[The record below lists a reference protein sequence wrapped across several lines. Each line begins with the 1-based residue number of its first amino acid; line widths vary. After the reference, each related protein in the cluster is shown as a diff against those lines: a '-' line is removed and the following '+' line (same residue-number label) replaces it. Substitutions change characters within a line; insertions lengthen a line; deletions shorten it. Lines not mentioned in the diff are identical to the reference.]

1 MKDNNYLGDDKCPDD
16 NNWLKGKI
24 LSLYDREIAP
34 YLIEHAQIALRTDV
48 LDDILL
54 DWCDALSEVWNR
66 IPNLWQY
73 EDEII
78 SILGGYEEYWPKLM
92 NEEEKEIYNQLPEQI
107 TIYRY
112 TATPGE
118 KPGLCWALSRRDAK
132 ILNKE
137 HGECL
142 PRVLTSC
149 EISKNKVIA
158 IKSSR
163 FPCEVL
169 ADVSA
174 SSVKE
179 IGGIFLKF
187 LRKPRS

>member
-1 MKDNNYLGDDKCPDD
+1 MIDNNYLGDDKCPDE
-16 NNWLKGKI
+16 NNWLKSKV

-34 YLIEHAQIALRTDV
+34 YLIEDALRTDD

-54 DWCDALSEVWNR
+54 DWCDALGEVWNR
-66 IPNLWQY
+66 IPNLWEY
-73 EDEII
+73 EDQII
-78 SILGGYEEYWPKLM
+78 RILEGYEEYWPKLM
-92 NEEEKEIYNQLPEQI
+92 NEKEKEIYDKLPEI
-107 TIYRY
+107 STIYRY
-112 TATPGE
+112 IATPGE
-118 KPGLCWALSRRDAK
+118 KPGLCWALSRRDAR

-142 PRVLTSC
+142 PRILTSC
-149 EISKNKVIA
+149 EISKNKIIA
-158 IKSSR
+158 IKNSR

-179 IGGIFLKF
+179 VRGIFHKF

>member
-1 MKDNNYLGDDKCPDD
+1 MVDNNYLGDDKCSDK
-16 NNWLKGKI
+16 NNWLKRYI
-24 LSLYDREIAP
+24 LSRYDREIAP
-34 YLIEHAQIALRTDV
+34 FLFEYLSQADV
-48 LDDILL
+48 LDDILV
-54 DWCDALSEVWNR
+54 DWCDALGEVWNR
-66 IPNLWQY
+66 IPNLLQY
-73 EDEII
+73 EDQII
-78 SILGGYEEYWPKLM
+78 RNLEGREECWPKLM
-92 NEEEKEIYNQLPEQI
+92 NEKEKEIYDKLPEI
-107 TIYRY
+107 STIYRY
-112 TATPGE
+112 IATRGE

-142 PRVLTSC
+142 PRILTSC
-149 EISKNKVIA
+149 EISKNKIIA

-179 IGGIFLKF
+179 VEGIFHKF